1 MGKKSQFG
9 SKANILLS
17 TYIFIKYIQ
26 IKINQKMQ
34 QHYETKILC
43 KKQFV
48 VFSTPGVN
56 THNPPA
62 SSTILF
68 LGLEA
73 FYHTL
78 LQSLLED
85 LIGEEKVG
93 GREKPGCLLGRGAVG
108 HHLEQR
114 KRLSSPTAVSKTDFK
129 TTLHFCCIFS
139 LRS

>member
-17 TYIFIKYIQ
+17 TYILIKYIQ
-26 IKINQKMQ
+26 IKINQKML

-62 SSTILF
+62 SSTIVTVSWSA
-68 LGLEA
+68 GLLPHSPA
-73 FYHTL
+73 VFT
-78 LQSLLED
+78 
-85 LIGEEKVG
+85 G
-93 GREKPGCLLGRGAVG
+93 GPDGRGKAGRQGEARVFTG
-108 HHLEQR
+108 
-114 KRLSSPTAVSKTDFK
+114 
-129 TTLHFCCIFS
+129 
-139 LRS
+139 